1 MLITLMKTK
10 IVPQVTLN
18 RKNSISV
25 GMDVT
30 IPEDF
35 GDTGYAGKRG
45 IVREILVKS
54 GKEMVAVV
62 TDAGIVWVERKW
74 LEKHNTKSNEQG
86 WPEDYHCNFL
96 EPGIASYED
105 TGAGIAL
112 LKKETIDDWIQ
123 TFKNKPVIIEHQDV
137 NPKNFKEKAVGY
149 ITNVYYNAETG
160 WYDCDFIITDDE
172 GHRVINDGWSVSCS
186 FDVVDTLPGGE
197 WHANKYTEEIT
208 KGEGLHLALVT
219 SPRYED
225 CRITKNNQ
233 TVRFNSKEIK
243 VKANEQDLSLM
254 STMALDKYLGALSDV
269 GLQTVIDG
277 DHDEAIKKVAK
288 LHMGDRARKKEEE
301 LLASAGDKSKE
312 NMVTLTRKKED
323 AKMWGLFAKKK
334 DKASIENDKIDAT
347 KVFVKVDEEMVP
359 LSTLMNSVGDGF
371 ELLQE
376 TDTIKI
382 NEKDIS
388 IKDLVNAYKATKK
401 NNDDDEDKEKKEDD
415 ADKKKDDDDADKKN
429 DDDDEDKEVKDDAKL
444 CCYRCG
450 KKLNDEEKKFDDGC
464 CNECFPEKKA
474 DDKGKKADDEGEDI
488 DKDKDIKN
496 KKQDGKKF
504 FIDLENA
511 RKTPIDNK
519 GPVRGGADTREDRA
533 ARGKKYFGSKKKE

>member
-1 MLITLMKTK
+1 MLITLVKTK
-10 IVPQVTLN
+10 PIAQVTL
-18 RKNSISV
+18 
-25 GMDVT
+25 
-30 IPEDF
+30 
-35 GDTGYAGKRG
+35 KR
-45 IVREILVKS
+45 
-54 GKEMVAVV
+54 
-62 TDAGIVWVERKW
+62 
-74 LEKHNTKSNEQG
+74 KSNESS
-86 WPEDYHCNFL
+86 WPTDYTCNFL

-105 TGAGIAL
+105 VGQGIAL
-112 LKKETIDDWIQ
+112 LKKETIDQWIN

-137 NPKNFKEKAVGY
+137 TPENYKKKAVGY
-149 ITNVYYNAETG
+149 ITDVYYNAETG
-160 WYDCDFIITDDE
+160 WYDAKFIIVDDE
-172 GHRVINDGWSVSCS
+172 GHKVINDGWSVSCS
-186 FDVVDTLPGGE
+186 FDVLETAQGGE
-197 WHANKYTEEIT
+197 WHANKYDEEIT

-225 CRITKNNQ
+225 CRITKNNK
-233 TVRFNSKEIK
+233 TIRFNSKEIK
-243 VKANEQDLSLM
+243 IKANEQDLSLM

-269 GLQTVIDG
+269 GLQTIIDG

-288 LHMGDRARKKEEE
+288 LHIGDRARKKEEE
-301 LLASAGDKSKE
+301 LLRTAGDKSKN

-359 LSTLMNSVGDGF
+359 LSTLMNSVGDSF

-376 TDTIKI
+376 TDTVKI

-401 NNDDDEDKEKKEDD
+401 NDDDEDKDKGGPVSDE
-415 ADKKKDDDDADKKN
+415 DKKKKADDDADKKN
-429 DDDDEDKEVKDDAKL
+429 DDDEDKEVKDDAKL

-450 KKLNDEEKKFDDGC
+450 KKLNDEEKKLDDGR

-474 DDKGKKADDEGEDI
+474 DDKGKKKADDDEDI

-511 RKTPIDNK
+511 RKIPIDNK
-519 GPVRGGADTREDRA
+519 GPVRGGAETREDRA